1 MDTIERCYLEAS
13 AALVQLDDLGVAGSE
28 TDIYGCKYEVD
39 NAEFVKCN
47 ICERSIICSKY
58 APHLEKCMGMYLRFL
73 GKKNGQL
80 KSNVASN
87 QMAFAKK
94 KSNNANLLVEPS
106 ASGKFSP

>member
-1 MDTIERCYLEAS
+1 
-13 AALVQLDDLGVAGSE
+13 
-28 TDIYGCKYEVD
+28 
-39 NAEFVKCN
+39 
-47 ICERSIICSKY
+47 
-58 APHLEKCMGMYLRFL
+58 MGMYLRFL